1 MRPLDICSAGALAG
15 RLRELLNA
23 FSDPKPSKRRT
34 AALDDTTG
42 REASSVCRACITW
55 SRCALTTT
63 SPRASDTGHRP
74 RSRTTPTASGT
85 AGDARRDFRR
95 GDAGFDT
102 TASVGCPM
110 LSETKAWT
118 RGALRPA
125 VARAIH
131 GRTWALVERVEI
143 GPAAPTAGS
152 GRRDWPAWCA
162 ASAQVRLTRRDW
174 PRERG
179 GQHYGPDA
187 AGHPA
192 AAGAEDGGSAG
203 AGLRRG
209 DPPHARRPN
218 AREALARAFR
228 YQRLLDEGRYASI
241 SEMAV
246 AERIERGYLGSLLRL
261 TLLAPDIVEAILDGR
276 QPDLALPALLK
287 PFPDDW
293 ERQRDRG
300 SAPSRSDDPAARDR
314 PRRRTGRERAAG
326 AVAAELPPALIE

>member
-1 MRPLDICSAGALAG
+1 M
-15 RLRELLNA
+15 
-23 FSDPKPSKRRT
+23 
-34 AALDDTTG
+34 
-42 REASSVCRACITW
+42 
-55 SRCALTTT
+55 
-63 SPRASDTGHRP
+63 
-74 RSRTTPTASGT
+74 
-85 AGDARRDFRR
+85 DARSASTCR
-95 GDAGFDT
+95 GT
-102 TASVGCPM
+102 SY
-110 LSETKAWT
+110 S
-118 RGALRPA
+118 RPD
-125 VARAIH
+125 R
-131 GRTWALVERVEI
+131 ALVERVEI

-218 AREALARAFR
+218 ARKGARASVPVPALVGR
-228 YQRLLDEGRYASI
+228 GTLRLSQRDGGGGANR
-241 SEMAV
+241 
-246 AERIERGYLGSLLRL
+246 RGYLGSLLRL